1 MRTNTTVGALAAR
14 VIASYGLQCKTQQH
28 SSVDDDAEA
37 RAKAGFYR
45 AQLMLTQIG
54 IKFEITVIE
63 H

>member
-1 MRTNTTVGALAAR
+1 M
-14 VIASYGLQCKTQQH
+14 QH
-28 SSVDDDAEA
+28 NNNSVDDDDAEA

-54 IKFEITVIE
+54 IKIEITVIE